1 MKVLMVDDFD
11 TDDTMRGIDFN
22 DIKSDVSQEM
32 GSDDETNNDLMD
44 QNGPKKKTDQK
55 RVYNE
60 KSQNAFK
67 DLMKNR
73 QPTPLEHYS
82 QMKNKRERED
92 KKTFSPIVIG

>member
-22 DIKSDVSQEM
+22 DIKSDISIEID
-32 GSDDETNNDLMD
+32 SDEDKNDDLMD
-44 QNGPKKKTDQK
+44 QPKKKSETK
-55 RVYNE
+55 KVYNE

-73 QPTPLEHYS
+73 
-82 QMKNKRERED
+82 
-92 KKTFSPIVIG
+92 